1 MLLHSLNAQDYVL
14 NLNTDTV
21 YSLLKT
27 LRTYKEQVAIIQPA
41 KTDPLFITLD
51 GIKTKELRQTNKAKF
66 LLKIKTRLLC
76 D

>member
-1 MLLHSLNAQDYVL
+1 MHSLNAQDYVL

-41 KTDPLFITLD
+41 DTDPLFITLAA
-51 GIKTKELRQTNKAKF
+51 IKTKELRQTNKAKF

>member
-41 KTDPLFITLD
+41 DTDPLFITLKD
-51 GIKTKELRQTNKAKF
+51 IKTKELRQTNKAKF